1 MPLSAMP
8 KAVILPFE
16 FYLKYLAV
24 WRVVW
29 LFMLFGC
36 LCCLAVYVVWLFG
49 YLAVYVVIWLFGG
62 HLAILLPSM
71 YH

>member
-16 FYLKYLAV
+16 FYLEYLAV

-36 LCCLAVYVVWLFG
+36 
-49 YLAVYVVIWLFGG
+49 LAVYVVIWLFGG

>member
-36 LCCLAVYVVWLFG
+36 L
-49 YLAVYVVIWLFGG
+49 AVYVVIWLFGG
-62 HLAILLPSM
+62 YLAILLPSM